1 MSLTGDLRKLPVEKS
16 RAALEISAA
25 LAGVSLRVSKEFLQA
40 VPNAAKVLSADEIR
54 SWAEIGRK
62 LAMGNAELGANFFAE
77 GVEYYALVP
86 AAARS
91 LAFQICLR
99 QLVLSTSVALETFKQ
114 IPLLAETVNDAEL
127 FTGILSVGVEVAQ
140 RSAKHSA
147 DFLGATPKVA
157 EALRQFDEK
166 SGEVSKAAI
175 ALASHFAARTGGMT
189 SDLWA
194 LLPAALKNIDV
205 KNAVDLF
212 TTAEN
217 FLVYGGSVTL
227 HFVSTG
233 GEIMRSAPEAFP
245 AWCEVLHT
253 IAKHGN
259 AVLVSFIRSGPQ
271 FFRQIN
277 ALKKHDEAVDL
288 MNRVLSL
295 TNEIAEADAES
306 ALACFRSSA
315 AALKQVSLLQF
326 EDWVRA
332 GLSTRSEM
340 GNNKA
345 QRSYFAL
352 ETRRSHDLLHEGREG
367 LPLDKVQTTLRLY
380 IEALTGRE
388 VEIAPLAAVPQ
399 ESRLSDGRM
408 IYLPSAVSEFKDDEL
423 DFRLYK
429 VLAAHAAGQIEF
441 GTYEKDTAPL
451 KAAFTELSFLY
462 EEGREALDAFSLDG
476 YINDIQKGEK
486 PLSLQ
491 EAAKQVK
498 KRSLPKDSDYRAVL
512 QVFPEP
518 GLARKIFGTLEN
530 GRVDRALRKNYRGL
544 VRDLDLMVANL
555 REKRPMIFDLPIH
568 QVPFELLFQITLC
581 GGAVD
586 DARQFYAH
594 VVGELESVVFDYLAK
609 PGANVGDTLFA
620 TSRIYSL
627 FQNIAQDEQQQKPSE
642 SEEKGDQIFEDKES
656 TESVLESQIK
666 REEKQKKLQD
676 ARDLFN
682 AWNNLEDEEEPDDLD
697 GAEAWS
703 HSEVPEQPLESGDV
717 AFSYDEWDR
726 DLSDHRM
733 GWCRVVEKQIKQGDR
748 NFVELTRSRYG
759 GVISSIRRQFQLM
772 KPENLAKIHKE
783 IDGEEFDLNAVVDYV
798 IDRRADG
805 MQSDRLYTK
814 RLRRQRDV
822 AVSLLLD
829 QSSSTARTI
838 TRNPL
843 QPYTHPGR
851 RIIEIE
857 KEGLILMSEALEAV
871 GDVYSIYGFTSE
883 GRRNVK
889 FYMVKDFD
897 ERYSEEIERRI
908 GGISF
913 QNNTRLGAAIR
924 HASAKLQ
931 RQDARTKLLI
941 ILTDGRPYDHDY
953 GDARYAREDVRE
965 SLTEARLAGVTPF
978 CITIDRDSEAELKDL
993 YGDVGYTIIDD
1004 VLSLPERMPNI
1015 YRRLTS

>member
-1 MSLTGDLRKLPVEKS
+1 
-16 RAALEISAA
+16 
-25 LAGVSLRVSKEFLQA
+25 
-40 VPNAAKVLSADEIR
+40 
-54 SWAEIGRK
+54 
-62 LAMGNAELGANFFAE
+62 
-77 GVEYYALVP
+77 
-86 AAARS
+86 
-91 LAFQICLR
+91 
-99 QLVLSTSVALETFKQ
+99 
-114 IPLLAETVNDAEL
+114 
-127 FTGILSVGVEVAQ
+127 
-140 RSAKHSA
+140 
-147 DFLGATPKVA
+147 
-157 EALRQFDEK
+157 
-166 SGEVSKAAI
+166 
-175 ALASHFAARTGGMT
+175 
-189 SDLWA
+189 
-194 LLPAALKNIDV
+194 
-205 KNAVDLF
+205 
-212 TTAEN
+212 
-217 FLVYGGSVTL
+217 
-227 HFVSTG
+227 
-233 GEIMRSAPEAFP
+233 
-245 AWCEVLHT
+245 
-253 IAKHGN
+253 
-259 AVLVSFIRSGPQ
+259 
-271 FFRQIN
+271 
-277 ALKKHDEAVDL
+277 
-288 MNRVLSL
+288 
-295 TNEIAEADAES
+295 
-306 ALACFRSSA
+306 
-315 AALKQVSLLQF
+315 
-326 EDWVRA
+326 
-332 GLSTRSEM
+332 
-340 GNNKA
+340 
-345 QRSYFAL
+345 
-352 ETRRSHDLLHEGREG
+352 
-367 LPLDKVQTTLRLY
+367 
-380 IEALTGRE
+380 
-388 VEIAPLAAVPQ
+388 
-399 ESRLSDGRM
+399 M